1 MKRPQRDFV
10 ELNAKSCFSFLRA
23 ASHPEE
29 LVQQAHQ
36 LGYRGL
42 AITDIN
48 GFYGMVR
55 THESARQLL
64 FTSLFGVEIRLEGS
78 PLILLAKSFKGYSR
92 LCRMISEAYQNR
104 PKGDPLF
111 TQELVKKWLDPQVM
125 HSLLPA
131 NQPTPQ
137 NLFSWL
143 REISPLTQLVTQA
156 QHPDQDLPMLR
167 WLNQL
172 PAEIPRAWT
181 WQPLFHHPIRFEAFG
196 TLEAINKKTTIYENP
211 AHFNAQSYLHPLS
224 DLDRLKVPIEWTD
237 ETLRIAESCTFSPTE
252 IKYRYPKEWLP
263 DGMSSFEFLSQLC
276 EKGIRKRYPDGPSK
290 NVVDQLSHELQM
302 VRELEFEDY
311 FLTVWDIVH
320 FARSQ
325 KILCQGRGSAANSV
339 ICYLLEITSI
349 DPVRMNLLFER
360 FISRERNEAPDIDVD
375 FEHERREEV
384 IQYVYRKYG
393 RERAGMVATLL
404 TYRSKS
410 AFRDSGKALGIPT
423 AAIDLVSRKLSWR
436 EAPENVVQQIPEL
449 ELTSAQKDRWIRVA
463 QTIKSFPRHLGQHTG
478 GMILTDGRLDEIS
491 PIEPAR
497 MEGRS
502 VIQWDKYDIEKLGL
516 LKIDLLGLGMLT
528 CLRKSFDLIR
538 DFYGLDLELHRIPPQ
553 DEKTFEMIAQ
563 ARTVGVFQIESRAQM
578 NMLPR
583 LKPKNFYDLVVEVAI
598 VRPGPLQGGMVH
610 PYLRRRMGLEPVT
623 YAHPKLKPI
632 LEKTLGVPIFQEQVM
647 KMAIEVAGYTPGEA
661 DALRRAMGA
670 WKKSGNLESHAKA
683 MCQRMVKNGV
693 PQSFAEQVCQQ
704 ILGFGEY
711 GFPESHAA
719 SFALLTYASSYLKA
733 HYPAAFLCGLL
744 NSMPMGFYS
753 HHALHSTFLR
763 EGVRIL
769 PPHTELSDWDHQL
782 ERDEDGS
789 ASLRLGFRIIRG
801 VSQKNAMRF
810 ISERKL
816 GRFDLSV
823 FDHDEKAQIAL
834 ATEEFKRRE
843 SLWAAIDKSDQTL
856 PLRSSRTKPPQFP
869 TLSKLSSVLLDL
881 EVMETTLKQHPASVL
896 REEAWSY
903 SLRSDQLTMGCDV
916 VHRSNR
922 LVHVFGIIQ
931 VIQSPPTAKGLLFI
945 TLEDETG
952 FINLVV
958 KPNIYQ
964 RHKDIFQTQ
973 WGLLVSG
980 RVQNQSGSVSIL
992 VQHVH
997 RREERKSEFKVFRRR
1012 GHPRDLKQFEN
1023 YGESISR

>member
-1 MKRPQRDFV
+1 MSRPLREFV

-23 ASHPEE
+23 ASQPDE
-29 LVQQAHQ
+29 LVLQAHQ

-42 AITDIN
+42 GIADIN

-55 THESARQLL
+55 TYEASRQLL
-64 FTSLFGVEIRLEGS
+64 FTSLFGIEIGIDGT

-92 LCRMISEAYQNR
+92 LCRLISEAYQHR
-104 PKGDPLF
+104 PKGEPLF
-111 TQELVKKWLDPQVM
+111 TQDLVKKWLDPQVM

-131 NQPTPQ
+131 HQPPPQ

-143 REISPLTQLVTQA
+143 REITPLTQLVTQA
-156 QHPDQDLPMLR
+156 QHPDQDLAMLR
-167 WLNQL
+167 WLNDL
-172 PAEIPRAWT
+172 PKEIPRAWT
-181 WQPLFHHPIRFEAFG
+181 WQPLFHTPSRFEAFG
-196 TLEAINKKTTIYENP
+196 VLDAINKTTTVVANP
-211 AHFNAQSYLHPLS
+211 AHFNAQRFLHPLT

-237 ETLRIAESCTFSPTE
+237 ETLRIAESCQFDPAE

-263 DGMSSFEFLSQLC
+263 AGMTSFDFLSQLC
-276 EKGIRKRYPDGPSK
+276 REGLQKRYRDGASQD
-290 NVVDQLSHELQM
+290 VLDQLSHELKLVQ
-302 VRELEFEDY
+302 ELEFEDY
-311 FLTVWDIVH
+311 FLTVWDIVQ

-384 IQYVYRKYG
+384 IQYVYKKYG

-410 AFRDSGKALGIPT
+410 SFRDTGKALGIPA

-436 EAPENVVQQIPEL
+436 EAPEAVIQQLPEQL
-449 ELTSAQKDRWIRVA
+449 LTKAEKDRWIRVA

-528 CLRKSFDLIR
+528 CLRKSFDLIK
-538 DFYGLDLELHRIPPQ
+538 DFYGIELELHRIPSQ

-670 WKKSGNLESHAKA
+670 WKKCGNLERHAQE
-683 MCQRMVKNGV
+683 MCQRMVQNGV
-693 PQSFAEQVCQQ
+693 ESSFAEQVCQQ

-733 HYPAAFLCGLL
+733 HYPTAFLCGLL

-769 PPHTELSDWDHQL
+769 PPHTEFSEWDHQL

-789 ASLRLGFRIIRG
+789 ASLRLGFRSIRG
-801 VSQKNAMRF
+801 VSQKNVSRF
-810 ISERKL
+810 VAERKL

-823 FDHDEKAQIAL
+823 FDQDEKAQIAL

-843 SLWAAIDKSDQTL
+843 ALWKALDKSGQGL
-856 PLRSSRTKPPQFP
+856 ALKSSRSQNPHFP

-881 EVMETTLKQHPASVL
+881 EVMETTLKQHPTSVL
-896 REEAWSY
+896 REENWNY
-903 SLRSDQLTMGCDV
+903 SITTNQLSRASDLP
-916 VHRSNR
+916 HRSGR

-931 VIQSPPTAKGLLFI
+931 VIQSPPTAKGLLFV

-958 KPNIYQ
+958 KPAIYK
-964 RHKDIFQTQ
+964 RHKELFQTQ
-973 WGLLVSG
+973 WGLLISG
-980 RVQNQSGSVSIL
+980 RVQNQSGSISIQ
-992 VQHVH
+992 VQFVH
-997 RREERKSEFKVFRRR
+997 KPETHKSQFKVFRRR
-1012 GHPRDLKQFEN
+1012 GHPRDLKQFES
-1023 YGESISR
+1023 YGESVSR